1 MDELSPRNESPRS
14 DVNSPRCE
22 FNDCQDDNYE
32 LILDA
37 LSDLTKVA
45 KTNRK
50 LLESLSIDFDEQF
63 TCDIQRCVSRL
74 DAVVKNSQLCNQKID
89 KIDRNYP
96 KLHETVKSIRSEIE
110 AMRYDLIAL
119 RTRLDEISFNN
130 SRPQRNSW

>member
-119 RTRLDEISFNN
+119 
-130 SRPQRNSW
+130 